1 MHPSVKFQFERAVPE
16 FSQWRAV
23 PVRQRKLLPPGDF
36 RQQWAAVRASNKHS
50 PGRQGG

>member
-1 MHPSVKFQFERAVPE
+1 MHPAAQFQFERAVRE

-36 RQQWAAVRASNKHS
+36 RQQRAAVRASNKHS
-50 PGRQGG
+50 PGQQRG